1 MTVSQPGSR
10 CVRSVP
16 LLSTESDEI
25 WPSALTPRARRTA
38 QIARL
43 DFAPREPAVVEL
55 LLGVEHD
62 ERHDLVLQAL
72 LEHDSPTFP
81 PIAILEGMNVL
92 EAVVKIHDA
101 LERHLT
107 LRTLLHSPIMNDLLD
122 RKLNA
127 PGRHRPATT
136 DRSTLVDVASLIFAE
151 LVSLN
156 AVGVVHHPH
165 LCQMVEATLQTRC
178 PLFAKS
184 I

>member
-25 WPSALTPRARRTA
+25 WPSALTPRARRAA

-43 DFAPREPAVVEL
+43 DFALREPVVVEL

-81 PIAILEGMNVL
+81 PIAILEGMNAL

-101 LERHLT
+101 LGRHLT
-107 LRTLLHSPIMNDLLD
+107 LRTLLHSPIMNHLLHP
-122 RKLNA
+122 KLNT
-127 PGRHRPATT
+127 PPP
-136 DRSTLVDVASLIFAE
+136 
-151 LVSLN
+151 
-156 AVGVVHHPH
+156 HPP
-165 LCQMVEATLQTRC
+165 T
-178 PLFAKS
+178 P
-184 I
+184 

>member
-72 LEHDSPTFP
+72 
-81 PIAILEGMNVL
+81 LEGMNVL